1 MQARDQ
7 VMSAATSSP
16 RSVLPA
22 ARAGPGNAVLR
33 SVNIDIILISLEEK
47 LQSHSRC
54 ENKPPAVLK
63 SVTISDRHYRSDGD
77 SIGSLQPGAA
87 RNSSKDSPRSDDSGV
102 IVN

>member
-7 VMSAATSSP
+7 AMSAATSSP

-47 LQSHSRC
+47 LQSHSRGD
-54 ENKPPAVLK
+54 NKLPAVLK
-63 SVTISDRHYRSDGD
+63 SVTISDRH
-77 SIGSLQPGAA
+77 
-87 RNSSKDSPRSDDSGV
+87 
-102 IVN
+102 